1 MLSAG
6 WISVACVGNFIN
18 ALFLDRLGRIR
29 SLRKWPDDAVPR
41 CSSYGYR
48 IVLIWHCISVIGISG
63 CVVFVIIEAAIVKN
77 FGSSTNQAAL
87 AAGVAMLFGF
97 IVL

>member
-29 SLRKWPDDAVPR
+29 SLRKWPDVAVPR
-41 CSSYGYR
+41 
-48 IVLIWHCISVIGISG
+48 
-63 CVVFVIIEAAIVKN
+63 
-77 FGSSTNQAAL
+77 
-87 AAGVAMLFGF
+87 
-97 IVL
+97 